1 MVPEELVANIAMMPA
16 RQAEPIVSLIDRAKF
31 MIVRAFLYAWASCF
45 SLKGLYLFGRF
56 FGTCEWV
63 INHRRRRR
71 FSARLR
77 HIHGGDISKRELR
90 RHGRQYFQRVR
101 CDKLYYLIFD
111 KLPKE
116 KILKRI
122 KFHHREILD
131 EALSHDKGV
140 FVALS
145 HCGSHHVAG
154 LLMALLG
161 YKIAGVRDRNEGA
174 LRRYVQDKYAETF
187 PEIRA
192 IRLFF
197 ADAFPRDL
205 FRCFEDG
212 YVVASAMD
220 VDRTRGKHLKTAP
233 VRIYGHEKQF
243 LTGPLQIA
251 LRCGAPVIQG
261 FVISK
266 KNFYF
271 HLVPT
276 RLLGP
281 SQGGK
286 ENAELLADT
295 LQNYANHI
303 EQHVRE
309 CPDHI
314 SRI

>member
-1 MVPEELVANIAMMPA
+1 MVPA
-16 RQAEPIVSLIDRAKF
+16 RKVEPSVSAIDRVKF
-31 MIVRAFLYAWASCF
+31 MIVRAFLYAWARCF

-56 FGTCEWV
+56 FGFCEWM
-63 INHRRRRR
+63 INLRRRRR
-71 FSARLR
+71 FYARLR
-77 HIHGGDISKRELR
+77 HIYGGDITKKELQS
-90 RHGRQYFQRVR
+90 HCLQYFQRVR

-122 KFHHREILD
+122 KFHDREVLH
-131 EALSHDKGV
+131 EALSHNKGV

-161 YKIAGVRDRNEGA
+161 YKIAGVRDRNEGS
-174 LRRYVQDKYAETF
+174 LRRYVQERYAETF

-192 IRLFF
+192 IKLFF

-205 FRCFEDG
+205 FRCFEEG

-233 VRIYGHEKQF
+233 VRIYGHERPF

-251 LRCGAPVIQG
+251 MRRGAPVIQG

-271 HLVPT
+271 HLVPKP
-276 RLLGP
+276 LLGP
-281 SQGGK
+281 GSGEK
-286 ENAELLADT
+286 EDPELLAQT
-295 LQNYANHI
+295 LQNYAGNI

-309 CPDHI
+309 YPDHI